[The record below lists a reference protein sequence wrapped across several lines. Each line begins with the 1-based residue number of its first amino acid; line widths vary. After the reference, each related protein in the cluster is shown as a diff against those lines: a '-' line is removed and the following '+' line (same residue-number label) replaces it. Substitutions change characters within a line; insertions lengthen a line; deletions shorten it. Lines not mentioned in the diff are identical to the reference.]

1 MLSYGLDSNLEFCP
15 MDCNLSKPL
24 SEREPFFDQD
34 RGQVLT
40 FRSGTFGER
49 GWTLPLIQTVHP
61 NLETRTKF
69 FAKFLLEGTVF
80 DDLKPLVENL
90 ITAPV
95 AMIKTWGSLH
105 IKRTKPL
112 LEALLVAK
120 VDDKEKMVKALSENQ
135 NFLLKEYLKWFDED
149 HHNEVK
155 KIWLDL
161 YK

>member
-1 MLSYGLDSNLEFCP
+1 

-24 SEREPFFDQD
+24 SEREPLFDQD

-80 DDLKPLVENL
+80 ESLKCLVENL

-95 AMIKTWGSLH
+95 AMIKTWRSLH

-112 LEALLVAK
+112 LEALLIAK

-149 HHNEVK
+149 HHTEVK

-161 YK
+161 CK